1 MIETK
6 QSILKFLIENC
17 IFASSASTFSAS
29 LEATS
34 RSSIYRFMKGTVS
47 PKTVNNIWNDVCN
60 SFALTDERLIEV
72 AITVEKAKWFTT
84 VVASYSFD
92 KKDPLWT
99 EKLLCALI
107 DENYAN
113 LPTSFVK
120 EVVPLLK
127 DLKTDNKDI
136 FFGML
141 MLFYVKAKQL
151 DPYNSLFK
159 QTLSDLIIHLN
170 NYFHSVHPENDVAY
184 KAIQALTSDTLL
196 DVVPP
201 CTWGLVENPTLIL
214 QYYADPLFLNAALR
228 GGTIFHEWGDFSYW
242 HDADENFTKGSR
254 FWLFMSRES
263 DSIYH
268 GSYIVQEFE
277 IGNDNETFIDKQ
289 IFNILFLNKEND
301 DEDYDAI
308 VQISESKPTEKH
320 SYHIY
325 YGVYKYEKEADEM
338 WMAFPDEEDNIYQLP
353 LCLKRIRFDIPTKS
367 QEKVWSHFIG
377 KFDKNNALEVFVKS
391 LCRTLDV
398 EYFDDE
404 YPIKDVCLNRTFF
417 SLVVGENEKQ
427 KQYRIPLES
436 YSFLKGLSVFDELI
450 ICKHKDELF
459 VEWSYLGY
467 AIPLSDFE
475 ELNVSSE

>member
-29 LEATS
+29 LETTS

-72 AITVEKAKWFTT
+72 AIMVEKAKWFTT

-170 NYFHSVHPENDVAY
+170 NYFH
-184 KAIQALTSDTLL
+184 
-196 DVVPP
+196 
-201 CTWGLVENPTLIL
+201 
-214 QYYADPLFLNAALR
+214 
-228 GGTIFHEWGDFSYW
+228 
-242 HDADENFTKGSR
+242 
-254 FWLFMSRES
+254 
-263 DSIYH
+263 
-268 GSYIVQEFE
+268 
-277 IGNDNETFIDKQ
+277 FI
-289 IFNILFLNKEND
+289 
-301 DEDYDAI
+301 
-308 VQISESKPTEKH
+308 
-320 SYHIY
+320 
-325 YGVYKYEKEADEM
+325 
-338 WMAFPDEEDNIYQLP
+338 
-353 LCLKRIRFDIPTKS
+353 KR
-367 QEKVWSHFIG
+367 
-377 KFDKNNALEVFVKS
+377 
-391 LCRTLDV
+391 
-398 EYFDDE
+398 
-404 YPIKDVCLNRTFF
+404 
-417 SLVVGENEKQ
+417 
-427 KQYRIPLES
+427 
-436 YSFLKGLSVFDELI
+436 
-450 ICKHKDELF
+450 
-459 VEWSYLGY
+459 
-467 AIPLSDFE
+467 
-475 ELNVSSE
+475 